1 MSVVHLRP
9 TVRAGL
15 IAHARDEAPD
25 ECCGLLIGTGTVI
38 EESVRVPNVDA
49 RPRSRYLLDPAAHI
63 AVRRLLRGTPRV
75 ILGVYHSHPES
86 PAVPSDTD
94 LLEACYPEFV
104 WIIVSLVEPGRPA
117 MAAFRLCDRVATPLT
132 LLEAP

>member
-1 MSVVHLRP
+1 MTAVHLRRS
-9 TVRAGL
+9 VRSRL

-38 EESVRVPNVDA
+38 EESVRVPNVDP
-49 RPRSRYLLDPAAHI
+49 RPRSRYQLDPAAHI
-63 AVRRLLRGTPRV
+63 AVRRRVRGTPRV
-75 ILGVYHSHPES
+75 IVGAYHSHPAS
-86 PAVPSDTD
+86 PADPSETD
-94 LLEACYPEFV
+94 IREACYPEFI

-117 MAAFRLCDRVATPLT
+117 LAAFRLCDGVATPLT